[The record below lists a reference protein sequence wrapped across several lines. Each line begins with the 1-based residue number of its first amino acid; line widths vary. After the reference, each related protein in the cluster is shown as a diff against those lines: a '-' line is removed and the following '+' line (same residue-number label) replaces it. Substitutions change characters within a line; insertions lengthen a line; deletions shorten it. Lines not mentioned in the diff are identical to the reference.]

1 MNITTTSTESPD
13 FERRVRDISKNIDK
27 MIWEEILEKLKTLDN

>member
-1 MNITTTSTESPD
+1 MNTTTTSTENPN

-27 MIWEEILEKLKTLDN
+27 MIWKEILEKLKNMDQ